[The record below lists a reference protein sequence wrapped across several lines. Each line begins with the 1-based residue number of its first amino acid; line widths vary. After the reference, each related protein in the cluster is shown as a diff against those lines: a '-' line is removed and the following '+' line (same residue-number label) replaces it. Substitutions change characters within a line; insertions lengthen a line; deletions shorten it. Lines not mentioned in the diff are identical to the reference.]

1 MTREPGPRRLLLIAE
16 EPLRSVWRG
25 LLPADWEIGVTGS
38 VEHSQLIQRI
48 GACDIVLVSGDRL
61 GSKDPET
68 AARLFFEGGS
78 PVVVVSDRTDEKV
91 LDAVRG
97 GAIWVP
103 AAVAR
108 EQPNLLVAI
117 LDRAVAAA
125 ERSSAAPATCECQ
138 ARVDRLLNLLWQAT
152 PGTGPGP
159 WFSQRHMLERLDEE
173 VARTQRDG
181 SPLSVIL
188 GEVHPDRTTSLDPDQ
203 VSRLQE
209 WASQQI
215 GKNKRRCDV
224 AGQYGL
230 DGFMLV
236 LPRAT
241 PEQAKGACRR
251 LRSVLAHPPQG
262 LPEFHVTFGHA
273 GVPEDRPN
281 IAGLLSRAEQRL
293 EDSRHVGA
301 T

>member
-1 MTREPGPRRLLLIAE
+1 MLIAD
-16 EPLRSVWRG
+16 EPMRAVWRA
-25 LLPADWEIGVTGS
+25 LLPADWEIGETGNI
-38 VEHSQLIQRI
+38 EHGRLIQRV
-48 GACDIVLVSGDRL
+48 GACDVVLLSADRL
-61 GSKDPET
+61 GAKGQGAD
-68 AARLFFEGGS
+68 RLFVKGGS
-78 PVVVVSDRTDEKV
+78 PVVVVADRTDERV

-103 AAVAR
+103 ANAAR
-108 EQPNLLVAI
+108 EQPNLLIAI
-117 LDRAVAAA
+117 LDHAMT
-125 ERSSAAPATCECQ
+125 SAARSRPAPGSCDCQ
-138 ARVDRLLNLLWQAT
+138 ARVDRLLDLLWQAT
-152 PGTGPGP
+152 PGIGPGP

-173 VARTQRDG
+173 VARTKRDG
-181 SPLSVIL
+181 LPLSVIL
-188 GEVHPDRTTSLDPDQ
+188 GEVHADPTVLLDPDHL
-203 VSRLQE
+203 SRLHE
-209 WASQQI
+209 WAAQQI
-215 GKNKRRCDV
+215 GKSKRRCDV

-251 LRSVLAHPPQG
+251 LRGILAHPPQG

-293 EDSRHVGA
+293 EDSRHVSA